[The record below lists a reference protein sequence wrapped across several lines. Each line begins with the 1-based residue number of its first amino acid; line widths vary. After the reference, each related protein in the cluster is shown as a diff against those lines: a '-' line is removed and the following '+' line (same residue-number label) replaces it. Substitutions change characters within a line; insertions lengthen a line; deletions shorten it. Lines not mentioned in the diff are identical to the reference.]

1 MSDGR
6 QILSCPVTSEVDIA
20 VNRTLTPEIA
30 FAIMMNPLTWLPA
43 FAYLTTFGFELAL
56 DSNMA
61 NILFSL
67 YKSRDFGQTEA
78 GYVSS
83 LACMNVNGGH

>member
-1 MSDGR
+1 M
-6 QILSCPVTSEVDIA
+6 
-20 VNRTLTPEIA
+20 NRTLTPEIA

-67 YKSRDFGQTEA
+67 YKSRNFGQTKA

-83 LACMNVNGGH
+83 FHRMDVDGEH